1 MKMNI
6 EKALRNYLKGS
17 GPRVKYKT
25 FYENASKD
33 PNAVISVLF
42 DLLNEEVDSMT
53 DTKCLNK
60 TIELI
65 NYLTIIITNFDEIN
79 RKIIER
85 RLNKLSEKLD
95 RIESERKKYF
105 INRKHI
111 KKEFDRLRVE
121 IDRALE
127 LTDKQE
133 TKQYDFMRFLV
144 NTSKDF
150 EYLEYTLDK
159 VPSLVNVKDKDDV
172 PLFRNVIKRLFE
184 ASVNGNIDDVAYYQN
199 IISLILSQDCFELN
213 NKERK
218 ACLDDIYKYICQL
231 NTNKRNAKKYKM
243 IIDYLK
249 KLVETIKN
257 LDTNKRNI
265 QSLADKY
272 NIKVFF
278 EPEVIEQA
286 KLVKAPKTGEM
297 TGRKTIND
305 YIISIDSD
313 KTYEIDD
320 ALSCVKLDNGN
331 YLLGVHIASILSH
344 FPYDSEIVTEAIER
358 NQSIYLHK
366 KYDLPDG
373 SQSKTVPIFPY
384 EFSTKTGSLL
394 AGSPKFARSYYFEID
409 PQGNVVNEVFYKS
422 LIQNSKNTTFDE
434 VNKTLKEGS
443 EDKQFEETV
452 RNLTAVT
459 DILASKNKAAFIYE
473 QIKENTEDYSDLRV
487 KNSGAQ
493 NIVYQAMM
501 LTGQRVAEFFSRN
514 DYPFIYRV
522 HEVNEENA
530 EKLEFLIETLSK
542 SYGGQQFEKLYNILE
557 GVYPKGWYAMSGKHS
572 GLGLEHYCHCT
583 SGLRRAADIV
593 AEHALEVCY
602 DRTPTEEDL
611 EELRRDIEEKIKIIN
626 EKQKPI
632 EWFAKEYKKV
642 NRRQRKIV

>member
-17 GPRVKYKT
+17 GPRVKYKA
-25 FYENASKD
+25 FYENATKD
-33 PNAVISVLF
+33 PNAAISVLF

-65 NYLTIIITNFDEIN
+65 NYLKIIITNFDEIN
-79 RKIIER
+79 RKLIGR

-95 RIESERKKYF
+95 RIEFERKKYF
-105 INRKHI
+105 INKKHV
-111 KKEFDRLRVE
+111 KNEFDRLRVE
-121 IDRALE
+121 IDEALE
-127 LTDKQE
+127 LTSKQE
-133 TKQYDFMRFLV
+133 TKQYDFMKFLV
-144 NTSKDF
+144 NQSKDF

-159 VPSLVNVKDKDDV
+159 VPTLVNVRDRDDV

-184 ASVNGNIDDVAYYQN
+184 AAKNNNIEDVVYYEN
-199 IISLILSQDCFELN
+199 IISLILSQECFELN
-213 NKERK
+213 SKERK
-218 ACLDDIYKYICQL
+218 ICLDEIYKYICQL
-231 NTNKRNAKKYKM
+231 NTNKRNAKKYK
-243 IIDYLK
+243 ITIEYLK

-257 LDTNKRNI
+257 LDSNKRNI
-265 QSLADKY
+265 QSIADKY
-272 NIKVFF
+272 NIQVFF

-286 KLVKAPKTGEM
+286 KLVKKPMTGEM
-297 TGRKTIND
+297 TGRKQITD
-305 YIISIDSD
+305 YIISIDGD

-344 FPYDSEIVTEAIER
+344 FPYDSEIVTNAIGR

-373 SQSKTVPIFPY
+373 RQSKTVPIFPY
-384 EFSTKTGSLL
+384 EFSTDTGSLIT
-394 AGSPKFARSYYFEID
+394 GEPKYARSYYFEID

-422 LIQNSKNTTFDE
+422 LIVNSKTTTYDE
-434 VNKTLKEGS
+434 VNRTLKDGS
-443 EDKQFEETV
+443 EDKRFEETV

-459 DILASKNKAAFIYE
+459 DLLAAKNKAAYIYE
-473 QIKENTEDYSDLRV
+473 QIKENTDDYSDLRV

-501 LTGQRVAEFFSRN
+501 LTGQRVAEFFARN
-514 DYPFIYRV
+514 NYPFIYRV
-522 HEVNEENA
+522 HEVNEDNA
-530 EKLEFLIETLSK
+530 EKLQFLIETLNK
-542 SYGGQQFEKLYNILE
+542 SYGGQQFEKLYHILE
-557 GVYPKGWYAMSGKHS
+557 GVYPKGWYAMEGRHS

-611 EELRRDIEEKIKIIN
+611 EELRRDIEEKIRIIN

-642 NRRQRKIV
+642 NRRQR

>member
-17 GPRVKYKT
+17 GPRVKYKA
-25 FYENASKD
+25 FFENASKD
-33 PNAVISVLF
+33 PNAAASVLF

-65 NYLTIIITNFDEIN
+65 NYLKIIISNFDEIN
-79 RKIIER
+79 RKIIGR

-95 RIESERKKYF
+95 RIEFERKKYF
-105 INRKHI
+105 TNRKHI

-121 IDRALE
+121 IDSALE

-150 EYLEYTLDK
+150 EYLEYTFDK
-159 VPSLVNVKDKDDV
+159 VPSLVNVRDKDDI

-184 ASVNGNIDDVAYYQN
+184 ATTANNIEDIAYYEN
-199 IISLILSQDCFELN
+199 IISLILSQDSFELN
-213 NKERK
+213 GKERK
-218 ACLDDIYKYICQL
+218 ICLDEIYKYICQL
-231 NTNKRNAKKYKM
+231 STNKRNSKKHK
-243 IIDYLK
+243 ITIEYLK

-257 LDTNKRNI
+257 LDSNKRNI
-265 QSLADKY
+265 QTLADKY
-272 NIKVFF
+272 NIQVFF
-278 EPEVIEQA
+278 EPEIIEQA
-286 KLVKAPKTGEM
+286 KLVKKPKTGEM
-297 TGRKTIND
+297 TGRKQIND
-305 YIISIDSD
+305 YIISIDGD

-320 ALSCVKLDNGN
+320 SLSCVKLDNGN
-331 YLLGVHIASILSH
+331 YLLGVHIASILSY
-344 FPYDSEIVTEAIER
+344 FPYDSEVVQNAIGR

-373 SQSKTVPIFPY
+373 TQSKTVPIFPY
-384 EFSTKTGSLL
+384 EFSTDAGSLTT
-394 AGSPKFARSYYFEID
+394 GEPKFARSYYFEID
-409 PQGNVVNEVFYKS
+409 KDGNVVNEVFYKS
-422 LIQNSKNTTFDE
+422 IITNSRTTTFDE
-434 VNKTLKEGS
+434 VNRTLKDGS
-443 EDKQFEETV
+443 EDKRFEETV
-452 RNLTAVT
+452 RNLTAVA
-459 DILASKNKAAFIYE
+459 DILAGKNKAAYIYE
-473 QIKENTEDYSDLRV
+473 QIKENTDDYSDLRV

-493 NIVYQAMM
+493 SIVYQAMM
-501 LTGQRVAEFFSRN
+501 LTGQRVAEFFARN
-514 DYPFIYRV
+514 NYPFIYRV

-530 EKLEFLIETLSK
+530 EKLEFLIETLNK
-542 SYGGQQFEKLYNILE
+542 SYGGQQFERLYHILE
-557 GVYPKGWYAMSGKHS
+557 GVYPKGWYAMEGRHS

-602 DRTPTEEDL
+602 DKTPTAEEL
-611 EELRRDIEEKIKIIN
+611 EELRIDIEEKIRIIN

-642 NRRQRKIV
+642 NRRH

>member
-17 GPRVKYKT
+17 GPRVKYKA

-33 PNAVISVLF
+33 PNAAVSVLF
-42 DLLNEEVDSMT
+42 DLLNDEVDSMT

-65 NYLTIIITNFDEIN
+65 NYLKIIITNFDEIN
-79 RKIIER
+79 RKIIGR

-95 RIESERKKYF
+95 RIESEKKKYF
-105 INRKHI
+105 INKKHV
-111 KKEFDRLRVE
+111 KNEFDRLRIE
-121 IDRALE
+121 IDEALE
-127 LTDKQE
+127 LTSKQE
-133 TKQYDFMRFLV
+133 TKQYDFMKFLV
-144 NTSKDF
+144 NQSKDF

-159 VPSLVNVKDKDDV
+159 VPALVNVRDRDDV

-184 ASVNGNIDDVAYYQN
+184 AAKNNNLEDVVYYEN
-199 IISLILSQDCFELN
+199 IISLILSQECFELSS
-213 NKERK
+213 KERK
-218 ACLDDIYKYICQL
+218 ICLDEIYKYICQL
-231 NTNKRNAKKYKM
+231 NTNKRNSKKYK
-243 IIDYLK
+243 ITIEYLK

-257 LDTNKRNI
+257 LDCNKRNI
-265 QSLADKY
+265 QSIADKY
-272 NIKVFF
+272 NIQVFF

-286 KLVKAPKTGEM
+286 KLVKKPMAGEM
-297 TGRKTIND
+297 TSRKQIDD
-305 YIISIDSD
+305 YIISIDGD

-331 YLLGVHIASILSH
+331 YLLGVHIASILAH
-344 FPYDSEIVTEAIER
+344 FPYNSEIVNNAIER

-373 SQSKTVPIFPY
+373 SQSKTIPIFPY
-384 EFSTKTGSLL
+384 EFSTDTGSLIT
-394 AGSPKFARSYYFEID
+394 GEPKYARSYYFEID
-409 PQGNVVNEVFYKS
+409 PQGNIVNEVFYKS
-422 LIQNSKNTTFDE
+422 LVVNSKTTTYDE
-434 VNKTLKEGS
+434 VNRTLKEGS
-443 EDKQFEETV
+443 DDKRFEETV

-459 DILASKNKAAFIYE
+459 ELLAAKNKAAYIYE
-473 QIKENTEDYSDLRV
+473 QIKENTDDYSDLRV

-501 LTGQRVAEFFSRN
+501 LTGQRVAEFFARN
-514 DYPFIYRV
+514 NYPFIYRV

-530 EKLEFLIETLSK
+530 EKLQFLIENLNK
-542 SYGGQQFEKLYNILE
+542 SYGGQQFERLYHILE
-557 GVYPKGWYAMSGKHS
+557 GVYPKGWYAMEGRHS

-583 SGLRRAADIV
+583 SGLRRAADII

-602 DRTPTEEDL
+602 DKTPTPEEL
-611 EELRRDIEEKIKIIN
+611 EELRRDIEEKIRIIN

-642 NRRQRKIV
+642 NRRGR

>member
-17 GPRVKYKT
+17 GPRVKYKA

-33 PNAVISVLF
+33 PNAAISVLF

-60 TIELI
+60 TIDLI
-65 NYLTIIITNFDEIN
+65 NYLKIIITNFDEIN
-79 RKIIER
+79 RKLIGR

-95 RIESERKKYF
+95 RIEFERKKYF
-105 INRKHI
+105 INKKHV
-111 KKEFDRLRVE
+111 KNEFDKLRIE
-121 IDRALE
+121 IDEALE
-127 LTDKQE
+127 LTSKQE
-133 TKQYDFMRFLV
+133 SKQYDFMKFLV
-144 NTSKDF
+144 NQSKDF

-159 VPSLVNVKDKDDV
+159 VPTLVNVRDKDDV

-184 ASVNGNIDDVAYYQN
+184 ATKNNNIEDVVYYEN
-199 IISLILSQDCFELN
+199 IISLILSQECFELSS
-213 NKERK
+213 KERK
-218 ACLDDIYKYICQL
+218 ICLDEIYKYICQL
-231 NTNKRNAKKYKM
+231 NTNKRNAKKYK
-243 IIDYLK
+243 ITIEYLK

-257 LDTNKRNI
+257 LDSNKRNI
-265 QSLADKY
+265 QSIADKY
-272 NIKVFF
+272 NIQVFF

-286 KLVKAPKTGEM
+286 KLVKKPMAGEM
-297 TGRKTIND
+297 TGRKQITD
-305 YIISIDSD
+305 YIISIDGD

-344 FPYDSEIVTEAIER
+344 FPYDSEIVNNAIER
-358 NQSIYLHK
+358 NQSIYLHR

-373 SQSKTVPIFPY
+373 TQSKTVPIFPY
-384 EFSTKTGSLL
+384 EFSTDTGSLIT
-394 AGSPKFARSYYFEID
+394 GEPKYARSYYFEID

-422 LIQNSKNTTFDE
+422 LIVNSKTTTYDE
-434 VNKTLKEGS
+434 VNRTLKDGS
-443 EDKQFEETV
+443 EDKRFEETV

-459 DILASKNKAAFIYE
+459 DLLAAKNKAAYIYE
-473 QIKENTEDYSDLRV
+473 QIKENTDDYSDLRV

-514 DYPFIYRV
+514 NYPFIYRV

-530 EKLEFLIETLSK
+530 EKLQFLIETLNK
-542 SYGGQQFEKLYNILE
+542 SYGGQQFEKLYHILE
-557 GVYPKGWYAMSGKHS
+557 GVYPKGWYAMEGRHS

-602 DRTPTEEDL
+602 DKTPTEEEL
-611 EELRRDIEEKIKIIN
+611 EELRRDIEEKIRIIN

-642 NRRQRKIV
+642 NRRHR

>member
-17 GPRVKYKT
+17 GPRVKYKA

-33 PNAVISVLF
+33 PNAVVSVLF
-42 DLLNEEVDSMT
+42 ELLNEEEDSMS

-65 NYLTIIITNFDEIN
+65 NYLKIIITNFDEIN
-79 RKIIER
+79 RKLIGR

-95 RIESERKKYF
+95 RIEFERKKYF
-105 INRKHI
+105 INKKHV
-111 KKEFDRLRVE
+111 KNEFDRLRIE
-121 IDRALE
+121 IDEALE

-133 TKQYDFMRFLV
+133 TKQYDFMKFLV

-159 VPSLVNVKDKDDV
+159 VPTLVNVRDRDDV

-184 ASVNGNIDDVAYYQN
+184 ATKNNNIEDVVYYEN
-199 IISLILSQDCFELN
+199 IISLILSQECFELSS
-213 NKERK
+213 KERK
-218 ACLDDIYKYICQL
+218 ICLDEIYKYICQL
-231 NTNKRNAKKYKM
+231 NTNKRNAKKYK
-243 IIDYLK
+243 ITIEYLK

-257 LDTNKRNI
+257 LDSTKRNI
-265 QSLADKY
+265 QTLADKY
-272 NIKVFF
+272 NIQVFF

-286 KLVKAPKTGEM
+286 KLVKTPKTGEM
-297 TGRKTIND
+297 TGRKQIQD
-305 YIISIDSD
+305 YIISIDSE
-313 KTYEIDD
+313 KSYEIDD
-320 ALSCVKLDNGN
+320 ALSCIKLDNGN

-344 FPYDSEIVTEAIER
+344 FPYDSEIVQTAIGR

-384 EFSTKTGSLL
+384 EFSTKTGSLIS
-394 AGSPKFARSYYFEID
+394 GSPKFARSYYFEID

-422 LIQNSKNTTFDE
+422 LIVNSKTTTYDE
-434 VNKTLKEGS
+434 VNRTLKDGS

-459 DILASKNKAAFIYE
+459 TALASKNKAAYIYE

-501 LTGQRVAEFFSRN
+501 LTGQRVAEFFARN
-514 DYPFIYRV
+514 NYPFIYRV

-530 EKLEFLIETLSK
+530 EKLQFLIETLNK
-542 SYGGQQFEKLYNILE
+542 SYGGQQFEKLYHILE
-557 GVYPKGWYAMSGKHS
+557 GVYPKGWYAMEGRHS

-593 AEHALEVCY
+593 AEHCLEVCY
-602 DRTPTEEDL
+602 DQTPTEEQL
-611 EELRRDIEEKIKIIN
+611 EELRSDVEEKIRIIN

-642 NRRQRKIV
+642 NRRQR

>member
-6 EKALRNYLKGS
+6 EKALRNYLKGL
-17 GPRVKYKT
+17 GPRVT
-25 FYENASKD
+25 FKAFYDNASKD
-33 PNAVISVLF
+33 PNAIINVLF

-60 TIELI
+60 TIELM

-79 RKIIER
+79 RKLIGR

-95 RIESERKKYF
+95 RIEIERKKHF
-105 INRKHI
+105 TNKKHI
-111 KKEFDRLRVE
+111 KKEFDRLREE
-121 IDRALE
+121 IDKTLE
-127 LTDKQE
+127 LTNKQE
-133 TKQYDFMRFLV
+133 TKQYDFMKFLV

-159 VPSLVNVKDKDDV
+159 VPSLVNVRDRDDV

-184 ASVNGNIDDVAYYQN
+184 ASQDNNIDDVVYYKN
-199 IISLILSQDCFELN
+199 IISLILSQDCFELCS
-213 NKERK
+213 KERK
-218 ACLDDIYKYICQL
+218 NCLDDIYKYICQL
-231 NTNKRNAKKYKM
+231 NINKRNAKKHKM
-243 IIDYLK
+243 TIEYLR
-249 KLVETIKN
+249 KLADTIKN
-257 LDTNKRNI
+257 LDSNKGNI

-286 KLVKAPKTGEM
+286 RLVKTPKKGEM
-297 TGRKTIND
+297 TDRKQIKD
-305 YIISIDSD
+305 YIISIDSE

-344 FPYDSEIVTEAIER
+344 FPYDSEIVQEAIGR

-384 EFSTKTGSLL
+384 EFSTKTGSLIT
-394 AGSPKFARSYYFEID
+394 GSPKFARSYYFEID
-409 PQGNVVNEVFYKS
+409 PQGNVINEIFYKS
-422 LIQNSKNTTFDE
+422 LIENSRTTTYDE
-434 VNKTLKEGS
+434 VNNVLKDGS
-443 EDKQFEETV
+443 DDKQFEETV

-459 DILASKNKAAFIYE
+459 DILASKNKAAYIYE

-501 LTGQRVAEFFSRN
+501 LTGQRVAGYFARN
-514 DYPFIYRV
+514 NYPFIYRV

-530 EKLEFLIETLSK
+530 EKLEFLIETLNK
-542 SYGGQQFEKLYNILE
+542 SYGGQQFEKLYHILE
-557 GVYPKGWYAMSGKHS
+557 GVYPKGWYAMEGRHS

-611 EELRRDIEEKIKIIN
+611 EELRKDIEEKIKIIN

-642 NRRQRKIV
+642 NRRHR

>member
-6 EKALRNYLKGS
+6 EKALRNYLKGL
-17 GPRVKYKT
+17 GPRVKYKV
-25 FYENASKD
+25 FFENASKD
-33 PNAVISVLF
+33 PNAAASVLF

-65 NYLTIIITNFDEIN
+65 NYLKIIISNFDEIN
-79 RKIIER
+79 RKIIGR

-95 RIESERKKYF
+95 RIEFERKKYF
-105 INRKHI
+105 TNRKHI

-121 IDRALE
+121 IDSALE

-150 EYLEYTLDK
+150 EYLEYTFDK
-159 VPSLVNVKDKDDV
+159 VPSLVNVRDKDDI

-184 ASVNGNIDDVAYYQN
+184 ATTANNIEDVVYYEN
-199 IISLILSQDCFELN
+199 IISLILSQDSFELN
-213 NKERK
+213 GKERK
-218 ACLDDIYKYICQL
+218 ICLDEIYKYICQL
-231 NTNKRNAKKYKM
+231 STNKRNSKKHK
-243 IIDYLK
+243 ITIEYLK

-257 LDTNKRNI
+257 LDSNKRNI
-265 QSLADKY
+265 QTLADKY
-272 NIKVFF
+272 NIQVFF
-278 EPEVIEQA
+278 EPEIIEQA
-286 KLVKAPKTGEM
+286 KLVKKPKTGEM
-297 TGRKTIND
+297 TGRKQIND
-305 YIISIDSD
+305 YIISIDGD

-320 ALSCVKLDNGN
+320 SLSCVKLDNGN
-331 YLLGVHIASILSH
+331 YLLGVHIASILSY
-344 FPYDSEIVTEAIER
+344 FPYDSEVVQNAIGR

-373 SQSKTVPIFPY
+373 TQSKTVPIFPY
-384 EFSTKTGSLL
+384 EFSTDAGSLTT
-394 AGSPKFARSYYFEID
+394 GEPKFARSYYFEID
-409 PQGNVVNEVFYKS
+409 KDGNVVNEVFYKS
-422 LIQNSKNTTFDE
+422 IITNSRTTTFDE
-434 VNKTLKEGS
+434 VNRTLKDGS
-443 EDKQFEETV
+443 EDKRFEETV
-452 RNLTAVT
+452 RNLTAVA
-459 DILASKNKAAFIYE
+459 DILASKNKAAYIYE
-473 QIKENTEDYSDLRV
+473 QIKENTDDYSDLRV

-493 NIVYQAMM
+493 SIVYQAMM
-501 LTGQRVAEFFSRN
+501 LTGQRVAEFFARN
-514 DYPFIYRV
+514 NYPFIYRV

-530 EKLEFLIETLSK
+530 EKLEFLIETLNK
-542 SYGGQQFEKLYNILE
+542 SYGGQQFEKLYHILE
-557 GVYPKGWYAMSGKHS
+557 GVYPKGWYAMEGRHS

-602 DRTPTEEDL
+602 DKTPTAEEL
-611 EELRRDIEEKIKIIN
+611 EELRIDIEEKIRIIN

-642 NRRQRKIV
+642 NRRHR

>member
-17 GPRVKYKT
+17 GPRVKYKA

-33 PNAVISVLF
+33 PNAAVSVLF
-42 DLLNEEVDSMT
+42 DLLNDEVDSMT

-65 NYLTIIITNFDEIN
+65 NYLKIIITNFDEIN
-79 RKIIER
+79 RKIIGR

-95 RIESERKKYF
+95 RIESEKKKYF
-105 INRKHI
+105 INKKHV
-111 KKEFDRLRVE
+111 KNEFDRLRIE
-121 IDRALE
+121 IDEALE

-133 TKQYDFMRFLV
+133 TKQYDFMKFLV
-144 NTSKDF
+144 NQSKDF

-159 VPSLVNVKDKDDV
+159 VPALVNVRDRDDV

-184 ASVNGNIDDVAYYQN
+184 AAKNNNLEDVVYYEN
-199 IISLILSQDCFELN
+199 IISLILSQECFELSS
-213 NKERK
+213 KERK
-218 ACLDDIYKYICQL
+218 ICLDEIYKYICQL
-231 NTNKRNAKKYKM
+231 NTNKRNSKKYK
-243 IIDYLK
+243 ITIEYLK

-257 LDTNKRNI
+257 LDSNKRNI
-265 QSLADKY
+265 QSIADKY
-272 NIKVFF
+272 NIQVFF

-286 KLVKAPKTGEM
+286 KLVKKPMAGEM
-297 TGRKTIND
+297 TGRKQIDD
-305 YIISIDSD
+305 YIISIDGD

-331 YLLGVHIASILSH
+331 YLLGVHIASILVH
-344 FPYDSEIVTEAIER
+344 FPYNSEIVNNAIER

-373 SQSKTVPIFPY
+373 SQSKTIPIFPY
-384 EFSTKTGSLL
+384 EFSTATGSLVT
-394 AGSPKFARSYYFEID
+394 GEPKYARSYYYEID

-422 LIQNSKNTTFDE
+422 LVVNSKTTTYDE
-434 VNKTLKEGS
+434 VNRTLKEGS
-443 EDKQFEETV
+443 DDKRFEETV

-459 DILASKNKAAFIYE
+459 ELLAAKNKAAYIYE
-473 QIKENTEDYSDLRV
+473 QIKENTDDYSDLRV

-501 LTGQRVAEFFSRN
+501 LTGQRVAEFFARN
-514 DYPFIYRV
+514 NYPFIYRV

-530 EKLEFLIETLSK
+530 EKLQFLIENLNK
-542 SYGGQQFEKLYNILE
+542 SYGGQQFERLYHILE
-557 GVYPKGWYAMSGKHS
+557 GVYPKGWYAMKGRHS

-583 SGLRRAADIV
+583 SGLRRAADII

-602 DRTPTEEDL
+602 DKNPTPEEL
-611 EELRRDIEEKIKIIN
+611 EELRRDIEEKIRIIN

-642 NRRQRKIV
+642 NRLSR

>member
-17 GPRVKYKT
+17 GPRVKYKA

-33 PNAVISVLF
+33 PNATISVLF
-42 DLLNEEVDSMT
+42 ELLNEEVDSMT

-65 NYLTIIITNFDEIN
+65 NYLTIIINNFDEIN
-79 RKIIER
+79 RKLIAR

-95 RIESERKKYF
+95 RIETERKKYF
-105 INRKHI
+105 TNRKHI
-111 KKEFDRLRVE
+111 KNEFDRLRRE
-121 IDRALE
+121 IDVALE
-127 LTDKQE
+127 LTSKQE
-133 TKQYDFMRFLV
+133 TKQYDFMKFLV

-150 EYLEYTLDK
+150 EYIEYTLDK
-159 VPSLVNVKDKDDV
+159 IPSLVNVRDKDDV
-172 PLFRNVIKRLFE
+172 PLFRNVLKRLFE
-184 ASVNGNIDDVAYYQN
+184 AAKSNNLDDEVYYQN
-199 IISLILSQDCFELN
+199 IISLILSQECFELSS
-213 NKERK
+213 KERK
-218 ACLDDIYKYICQL
+218 ICLDEIYNYMCQL
-231 NTNKRNAKKYKM
+231 NVNKRTAKKNKF
-243 IIDYLK
+243 ILEYLK

-257 LDTNKRNI
+257 LDSNKRNI
-265 QSLADKY
+265 QSIADKY
-272 NIKVFF
+272 NIQVFF
-278 EPEVIEQA
+278 EPEIIEQA

-297 TGRKTIND
+297 TGRKQITD

-313 KTYEIDD
+313 KAAEIDD

-331 YLLGVHIASILSH
+331 YLLGVHIASVLSY
-344 FPYDSEIVTEAIER
+344 FPYDSEIVRNAIGR

-373 SQSKTVPIFPY
+373 NQSKTVPIFPY
-384 EFSTKTGSLL
+384 EFSTQTGSLIT
-394 AGSPKFARSYYFEID
+394 GDKKFARSYYFEID
-409 PQGNVVNEVFYKS
+409 PEGNVVNEIFYKS
-422 LIQNSKNTTFDE
+422 LISNSRTTTFEE

-452 RNLTAVT
+452 RNLTAVA
-459 DILASKNKAAFIYE
+459 DALASKNKAAYIYE

-493 NIVYQAMM
+493 NIVYQSMM
-501 LTGQRVAEFFSRN
+501 LTGQRVAEFFARN
-514 DYPFIYRV
+514 NYPFIYRV

-530 EKLEFLIETLSK
+530 EKLEFLIETLNK
-542 SYGGQQFEKLYNILE
+542 SYGGQQFEKLYHILE
-557 GVYPKGWYAMSGKHS
+557 GVYPKGWYAMEGRHS

-583 SGLRRAADIV
+583 SGLRRAADII

-602 DRTPTEEDL
+602 DQTPTEQDL

-626 EKQKPI
+626 DKQKPI
-632 EWFAKEYKKV
+632 EWFAKEYQKV
-642 NRRQRKIV
+642 NRRRR

>member
-17 GPRVKYKT
+17 GPRVKYKA
-25 FYENASKD
+25 FYESASKD
-33 PNAVISVLF
+33 PNATINVIF
-42 DLLNEEVDSMT
+42 ELLNEEVDSMT

-65 NYLTIIITNFDEIN
+65 NYLTIIISNFDEIN
-79 RKIIER
+79 RKLIGR

-105 INRKHI
+105 VNRKHI

-121 IDRALE
+121 IDNALE

-133 TKQYDFMRFLV
+133 TKQYDFMKFLV
-144 NTSKDF
+144 NTSRDF

-159 VPSLVNVKDKDDV
+159 VPSLVNVKDRDDL

-184 ASVNGNIDDVAYYQN
+184 ASLDNNLENVVYYEN
-199 IISLILSQDCFELN
+199 IISLILSQDSFELN
-213 NKERK
+213 SNERK
-218 ACLDDIYKYICQL
+218 KCLDEIYKYICQL
-231 NTNKRNAKKYKM
+231 NVNKRNAKKHK
-243 IIDYLK
+243 ITIDYFK

-257 LDTNKRNI
+257 LDTNKKNI
-265 QSLADKY
+265 QTIADKY
-272 NIKVFF
+272 NIKIHF
-278 EPEVIEQA
+278 EPEIIEHA
-286 KLVKAPKTGEM
+286 KLVKTPKTGEM
-297 TGRKTIND
+297 TGRKQIND
-305 YIISIDSD
+305 YIISIDSE

-331 YLLGVHIASILSH
+331 YLFGVHIASILSY
-344 FPYDSEIVTEAIER
+344 FPYDSDIVTEAIER

-366 KYDLPDG
+366 KFQLADG
-373 SQSKTVPIFPY
+373 TQSKTIPLFPY
-384 EFSTKTGSLL
+384 EFSTKTGSL
-394 AGSPKFARSYYFEID
+394 ASSEPKFARSYYFEID
-409 PQGNVVNEVFYKS
+409 QNGNVVNEIFYKS
-422 LIQNSKNTTFDE
+422 IIVNSKRTTYDD
-434 VNKTLKEGS
+434 VNKVLKDGS
-443 EDKQFEETV
+443 DDKKYEETV
-452 RNLTAVT
+452 RNLKEVT
-459 DILASKNKAAFIYE
+459 DLLSAKNKTAFLYE
-473 QIKENTEDYSDLRV
+473 QIKENTDDYSDLRV

-501 LTGQRVAEFFSRN
+501 LTGQLVAEFFARN
-514 DYPFIYRV
+514 NYPFIYRV
-522 HEVNEENA
+522 HEVNEDNA
-530 EKLEFLIETLSK
+530 EKLQFLIETLNK
-542 SYGGQQFEKLYNILE
+542 SYGGQQFEKLYHILE
-557 GVYPKGWYAMSGKHS
+557 GVYPKGWYAMEGKHV

-602 DRTPTEEDL
+602 DKEPTEEEL
-611 EELRRDIEEKIKIIN
+611 EELRQDIESKIRVIN

-642 NRRQRKIV
+642 NRRHR

>member
-17 GPRVKYKT
+17 GPRVKYKA

-33 PNAVISVLF
+33 PNAAVSVLF
-42 DLLNEEVDSMT
+42 DLLNDEVDSMT

-65 NYLTIIITNFDEIN
+65 NYLKIIITNFDEIN
-79 RKIIER
+79 RKIIGR

-95 RIESERKKYF
+95 RIESEKKKYF
-105 INRKHI
+105 INKKHV
-111 KKEFDRLRVE
+111 KNEFDRLRIE
-121 IDRALE
+121 IDEALE

-133 TKQYDFMRFLV
+133 TKQYDFMKFLV
-144 NTSKDF
+144 NQSKDF

-159 VPSLVNVKDKDDV
+159 VPALVNVRDRDDV

-184 ASVNGNIDDVAYYQN
+184 AAKNNNLEDVVYYEN
-199 IISLILSQDCFELN
+199 IISLILSQECFELSS
-213 NKERK
+213 KERK
-218 ACLDDIYKYICQL
+218 ICLDEIYKYICQL
-231 NTNKRNAKKYKM
+231 NTNKRNSKKYK
-243 IIDYLK
+243 ITIEYLK

-257 LDTNKRNI
+257 LDSNKRNI
-265 QSLADKY
+265 QSIADKY
-272 NIKVFF
+272 NIQVFF

-286 KLVKAPKTGEM
+286 KLVKKPMAGEM
-297 TGRKTIND
+297 TGRKQIDD
-305 YIISIDSD
+305 YIISIDGD

-331 YLLGVHIASILSH
+331 YLLGVHIASILAH
-344 FPYDSEIVTEAIER
+344 FPYNSEIVNNAIER

-373 SQSKTVPIFPY
+373 SQSKTIPIFPY
-384 EFSTKTGSLL
+384 EFSTATGSLVT
-394 AGSPKFARSYYFEID
+394 GEPKYARSYYYEID

-422 LIQNSKNTTFDE
+422 LVVNSKTTTYDE
-434 VNKTLKEGS
+434 VNRTLKEGS
-443 EDKQFEETV
+443 DDKRFEETV

-459 DILASKNKAAFIYE
+459 ELLAAKNKAAYIYE
-473 QIKENTEDYSDLRV
+473 QIKENTDDYSDLRV

-501 LTGQRVAEFFSRN
+501 LTGQRVAEFFARN
-514 DYPFIYRV
+514 NYPFIYRV

-530 EKLEFLIETLSK
+530 EKLQFLIENLNK
-542 SYGGQQFEKLYNILE
+542 SYGGQQFERLYHILE
-557 GVYPKGWYAMSGKHS
+557 GVYPKGWYAMKGRHS

-583 SGLRRAADIV
+583 SGLRRAADII

-602 DRTPTEEDL
+602 DKNPTPEEL
-611 EELRRDIEEKIKIIN
+611 EELRRDIEEKIRIIN

-642 NRRQRKIV
+642 NRRSR

>member
-17 GPRVKYKT
+17 GPRVKYKA
-25 FYENASKD
+25 FFESASKD
-33 PNAVISVLF
+33 PNAAASVLF

-65 NYLTIIITNFDEIN
+65 NYLKIIISNFDEIN
-79 RKIIER
+79 RKIIGR

-95 RIESERKKYF
+95 RIELERKKYF

-121 IDRALE
+121 IDSTLE

-150 EYLEYTLDK
+150 EYLEYTFDK
-159 VPSLVNVKDKDDV
+159 VPSLVNVRDKDDV

-184 ASVNGNIDDVAYYQN
+184 ATTANNVEDVVYYEN
-199 IISLILSQDCFELN
+199 IISLILSQDSFELN
-213 NKERK
+213 GKERK
-218 ACLDDIYKYICQL
+218 ICLDEIYKYICQL
-231 NTNKRNAKKYKM
+231 STNKRNSKKHK
-243 IIDYLK
+243 ITIEYLK
-249 KLVETIKN
+249 KIVETIKN
-257 LDTNKRNI
+257 LDSNKRNI
-265 QSLADKY
+265 QTLADKY
-272 NIKVFF
+272 NIQVLF
-278 EPEVIEQA
+278 EPEIIEQA
-286 KLVKAPKTGEM
+286 KLVKKPKTGEM
-297 TGRKTIND
+297 TGRKQIND
-305 YIISIDSD
+305 YIISIDGD

-320 ALSCVKLDNGN
+320 SLSCVKLDNGN
-331 YLLGVHIASILSH
+331 YLLGVHIASILSY
-344 FPYDSEIVTEAIER
+344 FPYDSEIVQNAIGR

-373 SQSKTVPIFPY
+373 TQSKTVPIFPY
-384 EFSTKTGSLL
+384 EFSTEAGSLTT
-394 AGSPKFARSYYFEID
+394 GEPKFARSYYFELD
-409 PQGNVVNEVFYKS
+409 KDGNVVNEVFYKS
-422 LIQNSKNTTFDE
+422 IITNSRVTTFDE
-434 VNKTLKEGS
+434 VNRILKDGS
-443 EDKQFEETV
+443 EDKKIEETV
-452 RNLTAVT
+452 RNLTAVA
-459 DILASKNKAAFIYE
+459 DILAGKNKATYIYE
-473 QIKENTEDYSDLRV
+473 QIKENTDDYSDLRV

-493 NIVYQAMM
+493 SIVYQAMM
-501 LTGQRVAEFFSRN
+501 LTGQRVAEFFARN
-514 DYPFIYRV
+514 NYPFIYRV

-530 EKLEFLIETLSK
+530 EKLEFLIETLNK
-542 SYGGQQFEKLYNILE
+542 SYGGQQFERLYNILE
-557 GVYPKGWYAMSGKHS
+557 GVYPKGWYAMQGRHS

-583 SGLRRAADIV
+583 SGLRRGADIV

-602 DRTPTEEDL
+602 DKTPTAEDL
-611 EELRRDIEEKIKIIN
+611 AELSADIEEKIRIIN

-642 NRRQRKIV
+642 NRSHR

>member
-17 GPRVKYKT
+17 GPRVKYKA

-33 PNAVISVLF
+33 PNAAISVLF

-60 TIELI
+60 TIDLI
-65 NYLTIIITNFDEIN
+65 NYLKIIITNFDEIN
-79 RKIIER
+79 RKLIGR

-95 RIESERKKYF
+95 RIEFERKKYF
-105 INRKHI
+105 INKKHV
-111 KKEFDRLRVE
+111 KNEFDRLRIE
-121 IDRALE
+121 IDEALE
-127 LTDKQE
+127 LTSKQE
-133 TKQYDFMRFLV
+133 SKQYDFMKFLV
-144 NTSKDF
+144 NQSKDF

-159 VPSLVNVKDKDDV
+159 VPTLVNVRDKDDV

-184 ASVNGNIDDVAYYQN
+184 ATKNNNIEDVVYYEN
-199 IISLILSQDCFELN
+199 IISLILSQECFELSS
-213 NKERK
+213 KERK
-218 ACLDDIYKYICQL
+218 ICLDEIYKYICQL
-231 NTNKRNAKKYKM
+231 NTNKRNAKKHK
-243 IIDYLK
+243 ITIEYLK

-257 LDTNKRNI
+257 LDSNKRNI
-265 QSLADKY
+265 QSIADKY
-272 NIKVFF
+272 NIQVFF

-286 KLVKAPKTGEM
+286 KLVKKPMAGEM
-297 TGRKTIND
+297 TGRKQITD
-305 YIISIDSD
+305 YIISIDGD

-344 FPYDSEIVTEAIER
+344 FPYDSEIVNNAIER
-358 NQSIYLHK
+358 NQSIYLHR

-373 SQSKTVPIFPY
+373 TQSKTVPIFPY
-384 EFSTKTGSLL
+384 EFSTDTGSLIT
-394 AGSPKFARSYYFEID
+394 GEPKYARSYYFEID

-422 LIQNSKNTTFDE
+422 LIVNSKTTTYDE
-434 VNKTLKEGS
+434 VNRTLKDGS
-443 EDKQFEETV
+443 EDKRFEETV

-459 DILASKNKAAFIYE
+459 DLLAAKNKAAYIYE
-473 QIKENTEDYSDLRV
+473 QIKENTDDYSDLRV

-514 DYPFIYRV
+514 NYPFIYRV

-530 EKLEFLIETLSK
+530 EKLQFLIETLNK
-542 SYGGQQFEKLYNILE
+542 SYGGQQFEKLYHILE
-557 GVYPKGWYAMSGKHS
+557 GVYPKGWYAMEGRHS

-602 DRTPTEEDL
+602 DKTPTEEEL
-611 EELRRDIEEKIKIIN
+611 EELRRDIEEKIRIIN

-642 NRRQRKIV
+642 NRRHR

>member
-17 GPRVKYKT
+17 GPRVKYKA
-25 FYENASKD
+25 FFENASKD
-33 PNAVISVLF
+33 PNAAASVLF

-65 NYLTIIITNFDEIN
+65 NYLKIIISNFDEIN
-79 RKIIER
+79 RKIIGR

-95 RIESERKKYF
+95 RIEFERKKYF
-105 INRKHI
+105 TNRKHI

-121 IDRALE
+121 IDSALE

-150 EYLEYTLDK
+150 EYLEYTFDK
-159 VPSLVNVKDKDDV
+159 VPSLVNVRDKDDI

-184 ASVNGNIDDVAYYQN
+184 ATTANNIEDIAYYEN
-199 IISLILSQDCFELN
+199 IISLILSQDSFELN
-213 NKERK
+213 GKERK
-218 ACLDDIYKYICQL
+218 ICLDEIYKYICQL
-231 NTNKRNAKKYKM
+231 STNKRNSKKHK
-243 IIDYLK
+243 ITIEYLK

-257 LDTNKRNI
+257 LDSNKRNI
-265 QSLADKY
+265 QTLADKY
-272 NIKVFF
+272 NIQVFF
-278 EPEVIEQA
+278 EPEIIEQA
-286 KLVKAPKTGEM
+286 KLVKKPKTGEM
-297 TGRKTIND
+297 TGRKQIND
-305 YIISIDSD
+305 YIISIDGD

-320 ALSCVKLDNGN
+320 SLSCVKLDNGN
-331 YLLGVHIASILSH
+331 YLLGVHIASILSY
-344 FPYDSEIVTEAIER
+344 FPYDSEVVQNAIER

-373 SQSKTVPIFPY
+373 TQSKTVPIFPY
-384 EFSTKTGSLL
+384 EFSTDAGSLT
-394 AGSPKFARSYYFEID
+394 AGEPKFARSYYFEID
-409 PQGNVVNEVFYKS
+409 KDGNVVNEVFYKS
-422 LIQNSKNTTFDE
+422 IITNSRTTTFDE
-434 VNKTLKEGS
+434 VNRTLKDGS
-443 EDKQFEETV
+443 EDKRFEETV
-452 RNLTAVT
+452 RNLTAVA
-459 DILASKNKAAFIYE
+459 DILASKNKAAYIYE
-473 QIKENTEDYSDLRV
+473 QIKENTDDYSDLRV

-493 NIVYQAMM
+493 SIVYQAMM
-501 LTGQRVAEFFSRN
+501 LTGQRVAEFFARN
-514 DYPFIYRV
+514 NYPFIYRV

-530 EKLEFLIETLSK
+530 EKLEFLIETLNK
-542 SYGGQQFEKLYNILE
+542 SYGGQQFEKLYHILE
-557 GVYPKGWYAMSGKHS
+557 GVYPKGWYAMEGRHS

-602 DRTPTEEDL
+602 DKTPTAEEL
-611 EELRRDIEEKIKIIN
+611 EELRIDIEEKIRIIN

-642 NRRQRKIV
+642 NRRH

>member
-17 GPRVKYKT
+17 GPRVKYKA

-33 PNAVISVLF
+33 PNAAVSVLF
-42 DLLNEEVDSMT
+42 DLLNDEVDSMT

-65 NYLTIIITNFDEIN
+65 NYLKIIITNFDEIN
-79 RKIIER
+79 RKIIGR

-95 RIESERKKYF
+95 RIESEKKKYF
-105 INRKHI
+105 INKKHV
-111 KKEFDRLRVE
+111 KNEFDRLRIE
-121 IDRALE
+121 IDEALE

-133 TKQYDFMRFLV
+133 TKQYDFMKFLV
-144 NTSKDF
+144 NQSKDF

-159 VPSLVNVKDKDDV
+159 VPALVNVRDRDDV

-184 ASVNGNIDDVAYYQN
+184 AAKNNNLEDVVYYEN
-199 IISLILSQDCFELN
+199 IISLILSQECFELSS
-213 NKERK
+213 KERK
-218 ACLDDIYKYICQL
+218 ICLDEIYKYICQL
-231 NTNKRNAKKYKM
+231 NTNKRNSKKYK
-243 IIDYLK
+243 ITIEYLK

-257 LDTNKRNI
+257 LDSNKRNI
-265 QSLADKY
+265 QSIADKY
-272 NIKVFF
+272 IIQVFF

-286 KLVKAPKTGEM
+286 KLVKKPMAGEM
-297 TGRKTIND
+297 TGRKQIDD
-305 YIISIDSD
+305 YIISIDGD

-331 YLLGVHIASILSH
+331 YLLGVHIASILAH
-344 FPYDSEIVTEAIER
+344 FPYNSEIVNNAIER

-373 SQSKTVPIFPY
+373 SQSKTIPIFPY
-384 EFSTKTGSLL
+384 EFSTATGSLVT
-394 AGSPKFARSYYFEID
+394 GEPKYARSYYYEID

-422 LIQNSKNTTFDE
+422 LVVNSKTTTYDE
-434 VNKTLKEGS
+434 VNRTLKEGS
-443 EDKQFEETV
+443 DDKRFEETV

-459 DILASKNKAAFIYE
+459 ELLAAKNKAAYIYE
-473 QIKENTEDYSDLRV
+473 QIKENTDDYSDLRV

-501 LTGQRVAEFFSRN
+501 LTGQRVAEFFARN
-514 DYPFIYRV
+514 NYPFIYRV

-530 EKLEFLIETLSK
+530 EKLQFLIENLNK
-542 SYGGQQFEKLYNILE
+542 SYGGQQFERLYHILE
-557 GVYPKGWYAMSGKHS
+557 GVYPKGWYAMKGRHS

-583 SGLRRAADIV
+583 SGLRRAADII

-602 DRTPTEEDL
+602 DKNPTPEEL
-611 EELRRDIEEKIKIIN
+611 EELRRDIEEKIRIIN

-642 NRRQRKIV
+642 NRRSR